1 MADYLDRLV
10 IQTVGEAEVRRLSA
24 AIAAEKDLLVQLD
37 ARLKAAGVSA
47 QQAKVATDV
56 YAASIANL
64 NVQLRQA
71 QAAAAGG
78 GGFMGGHGAVTMN
91 QMASAAEDLQ
101 YGIKAVGNN
110 IVYMT
115 SMLGPWGGAVGLG
128 VVGAIQ
134 LYEHWDSIAKLFG
147 QGHTETEAERMER
160 LAKATNRTAAET
172 AELNKH
178 KREEA
183 AFEAAMPPT
192 KAEAE
197 SSKAAVDVVRERG
210 GPIDLARRLAAARAE
225 AEGPETG
232 LDDADAKKLAELRR
246 FMEAAKAAGRP
257 YGYVQ
262 PQIDELLAKGRAT
275 LGTRAESD
283 IKKALADP
291 AALERLI
298 GELESRPG
306 SINKDLIKELK
317 STLPGETGSPETKRK
332 LEEQYD
338 KDFVKLGK
346 ENAAKSAAFAK
357 QYESDFSAMAHKEG
371 AANLARQKQVED
383 EYEKGRVKATEE
395 WHKRMETPESRAAF
409 DEEAKSVYKQ
419 QIKEGTDYARKRNLG
434 LDERVQRDLMEGLDP
449 AKLTAMLAKKFEG
462 QGLSKARAEGTAKDI
477 VDKNAGDLREKIAE
491 ASLNPYRR
499 PSQNL
504 DIGSYV
510 DAAQTA
516 GAETNK
522 KLDELIKIAGEQ
534 VRATTAAGRAP
545 MVLR

>member
-1 MADYLDRLV
+1 MADYLDRLILSV
-10 IQTVGEAEVRRLSA
+10 TGEADVRRLQA
-24 AIAAEKDLLVQLD
+24 AIEAEKAALLAAGPAARQHAQALADLTQQ
-37 ARLKAAGVSA
+37 LKA
-47 QQAKVATDV
+47 
-56 YAASIANL
+56 
-64 NVQLRQA
+64 A
-71 QAAAAGG
+71 QAAASGG
-78 GGFMGGHGAVTMN
+78 GLGGGKGVYLLTQLAQT
-91 QMASAAEDLQ
+91 ADDAQ
-101 YGIKAVGNN
+101 YGIRGVTNN
-110 IVYMT
+110 IVAMT
-115 SMLGPWGGAVGLG
+115 SMLGPWGAAVGIG
-128 VVGAIQ
+128 VVGVAQ
-134 LYEHWDSIAKLFG
+134 LVEHWDSISALWG
-147 QGHTETEAERMER
+147 QGHTATEAERMEK
-160 LAKATNRTAAET
+160 LAKATHRTAEEQAEYNR
-172 AELNKH
+172 L
-178 KREEA
+178 KRAEA

-210 GPIDLARRLAAARAE
+210 GSIDLARRLAAARAA

-232 LDDADAKKLAELRR
+232 LDDADAKKLDELRR

-262 PQIDELLAKGRAT
+262 PQIDELLAKGRAN
-275 LGTRAESD
+275 LGTRAQSD
-283 IKKALADP
+283 VMAALGDP
-291 AALERLI
+291 AAMGRLV
-298 GELESRPG
+298 GELEKRPG
-306 SINKDLIKELK
+306 SVDKDLIKELK

-332 LEEQYD
+332 LEEAYD
-338 KDFVKLGK
+338 KEFVRLGR

-434 LDERVQRDLMEGLDP
+434 LDERVQRDLMEGFDP

-491 ASLNPYRR
+491 AAVGGPRR
-499 PSQNL
+499 PSQYMDL
-504 DIGSYV
+504 GSYV

-516 GAETNK
+516 SNDTNK
-522 KLDELIKIAGEQ
+522 KMDELIKIAAQ
-534 VRATTAAGRAP
+534 QLQATVAAGRSP
-545 MVLR
+545 MVMR